1 MLSAQ
6 VAIVRFRRDVL
17 ISRLANAALLALAVA
32 AFVAGAGD
40 GQSGWGRGVT
50 GGGLLAAL
58 MAFFLYQGYR
68 DVQSSRQAADW
79 PALIATGRFEQAER
93 QIDLSLRKFS
103 LYRRV
108 KVLSLHNLALLRHA
122 QRRWDEAAMLCRAVL
137 EQQAPM
143 ARALARPSRL
153 LLADSLLQVGDLK
166 GVYEALGRLY
176 DQRLSLAEAM
186 TLLQLQLDYSW
197 RIGAY
202 ESMLAGLPAKVQ
214 LAELM
219 PSASAARTQAFL
231 ALAAHRLG
239 RADQAVWLGRRVKL
253 LVDPD
258 RFAGEMP
265 GIVEVWKQL
274 PPDGAAMAGIT
285 GPTDSNGG
293 SAAAGGS
300 SNNVGTSPPGPGA

>member
-17 ISRLANAALLALAVA
+17 ISRLAGVLLLALAVA
-32 AFVAGAGD
+32 AIVAGAGD
-40 GQSGWGRGVT
+40 EQSGWGRSIT

-68 DVQSSRQAADW
+68 DLQSSRRAADW
-79 PALIATGRFEQAER
+79 PAMIATGRFEQAER
-93 QIDLSLRKFS
+93 QIDLSLRTFS

-122 QRRWDEAAMLCRAVL
+122 QQRWDEAAILCRAVL
-137 EQQAPM
+137 DQQVPM
-143 ARALARPSRL
+143 ARALAKPSRL
-153 LLADSLLQVGDLK
+153 LLADSLLQAGDLG
-166 GVYEALGRLY
+166 GVYDSLARLY

-197 RIGAY
+197 RVGAY
-202 ESMLAGLPAKVQ
+202 EAMLAGLPAKVQ
-214 LAELM
+214 LSELM
-219 PSASAARTQAFL
+219 PSALAARAQAFL

-239 RADQAVWLGRRVKL
+239 RADQASWLGRRVKL

-274 PPDGAAMAGIT
+274 ALDGAATAAIT
-285 GPTDSNGG
+285 GTTDADGG
-293 SAAAGGS
+293 AAAAGGS
-300 SNNVGTSPPGPGA
+300 SNNVGGSPGL